1 VQEIIQIVLNYRNKK
16 MNEQIEEKSI
26 KTDKSQ
32 IEFDE
37 NFDYPYLLTRYKASL
52 IDGVLLACL
61 LGVILFITPSRDNW
75 QVEGIIFFIIV
86 ILYEPILLSIFSAT
100 VGHSMMGLKVISL
113 KNKNRKLNIFQGLIR
128 TIVKL
133 LLGWISFFTINFNP
147 GHRAMHD
154 YLSSSIVLKDE

>member
-1 VQEIIQIVLNYRNKK
+1 

-52 IDGVLLACL
+52 IDGVILACL
-61 LGVILFITPSRDNW
+61 FGVILFLTPNPNISL
-75 QVEGIIFFIIV
+75 VEGIIFFIII
-86 ILYEPILLSIFSAT
+86 ILYEPILLSIYSAT
-100 VGHSMMGLKVISL
+100 LGHYMMGIKVISL
-113 KNKNRKLNIFQGLIR
+113 KNKNRKLNIFQGIIR
-128 TIVKL
+128 ISTKA

-147 GHRAMHD
+147 GHRAIHD
-154 YLSSSIVLKDE
+154 FFSSSVVIKSE

>member
-1 VQEIIQIVLNYRNKK
+1 

-61 LGVILFITPSRDNW
+61 LGVILFLTPNSDNW
-75 QVEGIIFFIIV
+75 PVAGIIFFIIA
-86 ILYEPILLSIFSAT
+86 ILYEPIQLSIFSAT
-100 VGHSMMGLKVISL
+100 VGHYMMGIKVVSL
-113 KNKNRKLNIFQGLIR
+113 KNKNRKLNIFQGIIR
-128 TIVKL
+128 IITKTM
-133 LLGWISFFTINFNP
+133 LGWISFFTINFNP
-147 GHRAMHD
+147 GHRAIHD
-154 YLSSSIVLKDE
+154 YFSSSIVVKD